1 MSAKFCARVSC
12 GERASAL
19 LLINARELA
28 AYLVGIQEEAGIA
41 GVPLC
46 RCHADAVVVPVG
58 WTQADSRPPAEE
70 AEFEPELVLIDDGP
84 SESSGYP
91 GALRLPVM
99 GEAEEEDDDMEE
111 AVGEVPPLLSRAFRA
126 AGLD

>member
-1 MSAKFCARVSC
+1 MSGKFCTRVSC
-12 GERASAL
+12 GERASAV

-28 AYLVGIQEEAGIA
+28 ALVVDIREETGIA

-46 RCHADAVVVPVG
+46 RAHADTVVVPLG
-58 WTQADSRPPAEE
+58 WTQADSRPPVEE
-70 AEFEPELVLIDDGP
+70 TEFEPELVLVGDAP
-84 SESSGYP
+84 SKSSGYP
-91 GALRLPVM
+91 GALRLPEM
-99 GEAEEEDDDMEE
+99 EEAAAEDMEAA